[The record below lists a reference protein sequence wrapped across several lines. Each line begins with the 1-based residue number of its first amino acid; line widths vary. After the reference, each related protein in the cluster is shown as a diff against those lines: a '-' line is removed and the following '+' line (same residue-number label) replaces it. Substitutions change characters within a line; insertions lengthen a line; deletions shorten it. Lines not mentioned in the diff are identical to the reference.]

1 MLAIHGQALRNN
13 CYVSA
18 GWRSA
23 VRLLLTRG
31 LSPIPL
37 EGNAGQPRRNSLLQ
51 PHLRLQAVGKRLE
64 DRASSRR
71 STGTGGR
78 LVNYRISAFKNFVSS
93 SRLSHT
99 APWSLFADQ
108 SNT

>member
-1 MLAIHGQALRNN
+1 MQAIHGQALRNN

-23 VRLLLTRG
+23 VRLSLTHG

-37 EGNAGQPRRNSLLQ
+37 EGNAGQPGHNSLQQ

-64 DRASSRR
+64 DRASIRR
-71 STGTGGR
+71 SKGTGGR
-78 LVNYRISAFKNFVSS
+78 LVNYRISAFKYSVFS

-99 APWSLFADQ
+99 APWSLFADR
-108 SNT
+108 